1 MAYSALVLLTQTLD
15 KILHP
20 CPQISSLKEKVCY
33 LLDFLED
40 SSENCTIAITDLEGQ
55 IRDAAYEA
63 EDIIES
69 HLAKEALPK
78 SSTSFWEMLCSTIQ
92 NAIPAFRQRE
102 VLNHDLELEIKH
114 LRKSVEEF
122 EFILE
127 SFFKIK
133 KGKMIE
139 LLPPV
144 AESLSTG
151 ARLSRTTSCGQ
162 SATVGLNEDLLKI
175 KDWLTGSSS
184 SRDII
189 SLVGMGGIGKTTL
202 GRNLYEDALVDFHF
216 DIRAW
221 VTVSQDYHWQ
231 GVVKDLW
238 NSIVLV
244 KLESHD
250 EVISIEESAEIVY
263 KSLKGRRYLI
273 VMDDVWDTKLWD
285 YMKRLFPDDDNGSR
299 IILTT
304 RLSEVAFSSES
315 FSYIHDMNLLGLE
328 ESWNLLSAK
337 VFGEECCPS
346 ELEKIGMDIAKNCKG
361 LPLALVTIGGVLSKR
376 RTRDYW
382 EYIAKNMKL
391 GVTGNDDRLMEILS
405 LSYNHLPH
413 HLKACFLYM
422 GVFPEDRDISIS
434 RLIKLW
440 VAEGFLKPLYSKS
453 LEEVAED
460 CLQDLVDRS
469 LVMVGK
475 RGHRG
480 KIKTCIMHDIL
491 RDLCVKK
498 AKEERFLLVLNRNA
512 RNLPE
517 VGYSEYR
524 VSIHSHILRVGMH
537 ESRVRSFLCFAE
549 NDSGNLSL
557 SFARFRLLKV
567 LDALTIKF
575 HGFPIEMV
583 ELVNLRYLGLLISSH
598 IFKLQL
604 PAAIVKLKNLQ
615 TLILS
620 KGVYD
625 FNFGVWCLPSEIWEM
640 PQLRHLS
647 FKRGLL
653 PHPSRER
660 LDREYSFDMAH
671 LQTLSGVQNFK
682 CRKEVFQIMPHLKKL
697 RISYV
702 FGKRKRWS
710 PKDFNS
716 FVYLH
721 SLETLTLS
729 LDDSGHWKDLPLNF
743 SFPSTLKKL
752 TLSGGCR
759 IPWSKMTMVGSLP
772 SLEVLKLKKSAFEG
786 RVWEPEEGEFLR
798 LKYLLLDDIHLRHWK
813 ANETHFPNL
822 RQLNVFFCFKLAEI
836 PSAIGDITTLQILE
850 LRCCSDSLVKSAKLI
865 EEEQRSLGNDS
876 LKVSVKYR
884 TF

>member
-1 MAYSALVLLTQTLD
+1 MQTLD

-40 SSENCTIAITDLEGQ
+40 SSEKCNSTITDLEGQ

-69 HLAKEALPK
+69 HLAKEALSE
-78 SSTSFWEMLCSTIQ
+78 SSTSFWEMFCSTIQ
-92 NAIPAFRQRE
+92 NVLPAFRQSE
-102 VLNHDLELEIKH
+102 VLNHDLEMEIKH
-114 LRKSVEEF
+114 LRKSIEEF
-122 EFILE
+122 EFILD

-139 LLPPV
+139 LLRPV
-144 AESLSTG
+144 TESLAG

-162 SATVGLNEDLLKI
+162 RAMVGLNEDFLKI

-184 SRDII
+184 SREII
-189 SLVGMGGIGKTTL
+189 SIVGMGGIGKTTL
-202 GRNLYEDALVDFHF
+202 GRNLYEDSLIDYHF
-216 DIRAW
+216 DTRAW

-231 GVVKDLW
+231 VVVKDLW
-238 NSIVLV
+238 NSIALV
-244 KLESHD
+244 KRESHD
-250 EVISIEESAEIVY
+250 EVCLEKSAESVY
-263 KSLKGRRYLI
+263 KHLKGRRYLI
-273 VMDDVWDTKLWD
+273 VMDDVWDTEFWD
-285 YMKRLFPDDDNGSR
+285 DVRRLFPDDDNGSR

-315 FSYIHDMNLLGLE
+315 VSYIHDMNLLGFE
-328 ESWNLLSAK
+328 ESWNLLCAK

-346 ELEKIGMDIAKNCKG
+346 ELEKIGKDIARNCKG
-361 LPLALVTIGGVLSKR
+361 LPLALVTIGGVLSKS
-376 RTRDYW
+376 RTQDYW
-382 EYIAKNMKL
+382 EYIARNVKS
-391 GVTGNDDRLMEILS
+391 GVNGNDDRLLEILS

-422 GVFPEDRDISIS
+422 GVFPEDREILVS

-460 CLQDLVDRS
+460 YIEDLVHRS
-469 LVMVGK
+469 LIMVGK
-475 RGHRG
+475 GGHRG
-480 KIKTCIMHDIL
+480 EIKTCIMHDIL

-498 AKEERFLLVLNRNA
+498 AKDERFLLVLNRNA

-517 VGYSEYR
+517 VGYTEYR

-537 ESRVRSFLCFAE
+537 DSRVRSFLYFAE
-549 NDSGNLSL
+549 NKSSNLSL

-567 LDALTIKF
+567 LDALTITF
-575 HGFPIEMV
+575 YEFPTQMV
-583 ELVNLRYLGLLISSH
+583 ELVNLRYLGLLIQSL
-598 IFKLQL
+598 FGLEL

-620 KGVYD
+620 EDMYD
-625 FNFGVWCLPSEIWEM
+625 FDDAVLRLPSEIWEM

-653 PHPSRER
+653 PRPSRER
-660 LDREYSFDMAH
+660 LDRENSFDMAH
-671 LQTLSGVQNFK
+671 LQTLSGVKNFK
-682 CRKEVFQIMPHLKKL
+682 CRKEVFRIMPNLKKL
-697 RISYV
+697 GISYV
-702 FGKRKRWS
+702 FGKREKRS
-710 PKDFNS
+710 SYDFSS

-721 SLETLTLS
+721 SLETLILS
-729 LDDSGHWKDLPLNF
+729 FDDREHWKDILVNLA
-743 SFPSTLKKL
+743 FPSKLKKL
-752 TLSGGCR
+752 TLSGCR
-759 IPWSKMTMVGSLP
+759 ISWSKMTMVGSLP
-772 SLEVLKLKKSAFEG
+772 NLEVLKLKESAFEG

-798 LKYLLLDDIHLRHWK
+798 LKYLLLDEIHLRHWK
-813 ANETHFPNL
+813 ASETHFPNL
-822 RQLNVFFCFKLAEI
+822 QQLSVFFCFELAEI
-836 PSAIGDITTLQILE
+836 PSAIGDITTLE
-850 LRCCSDSLVKSAKLI
+850 LIELYTCSDSAVKSAKLI
-865 EEEQRSLGNDS
+865 EEEQRSLGNES
-876 LKVSVKYR
+876 LKVRVK
-884 TF
+884 